1 MSAKALARDK
11 EARQAMAKGTMKK
24 EGQTR
29 MADRDERTLYCRFE
43 KGEDDG
49 NEHLPTTEKEI
60 QKLHPDIKQVRIDET
75 VL

>member
-1 MSAKALARDK
+1 
-11 EARQAMAKGTMKK
+11 
-24 EGQTR
+24 